1 MVEGEGL
8 HERGR
13 WRELPLVVF
22 GERNA
27 TSCELCPRICALLP
41 PVEALAAAAAGPAVG
56 QIKLSVL
63 EPGTYI
69 KPHGASKR
77 QTFDSKV
84 QGARLL
90 NAKWFWIEDFY
101 ISVELLPF
109 SNSFMI
115 SRDFS

>member
-1 MVEGEGL
+1 MHRADAAAALRGSETAGEGPSALVVEGEGL

-27 TSCELCPRICALLP
+27 TSCGLCPRICALLP

-77 QTFDSKV
+77 QTF
-84 QGARLL
+84 
-90 NAKWFWIEDFY
+90 
-101 ISVELLPF
+101 
-109 SNSFMI
+109 
-115 SRDFS
+115 

>member
-1 MVEGEGL
+1 MGQSWLKNWRFFGQ
-8 HERGR
+8 RGR

-69 KPHGASKR
+69 KPHGASK
-77 QTFDSKV
+77 TPNF
-84 QGARLL
+84 
-90 NAKWFWIEDFY
+90 
-101 ISVELLPF
+101 
-109 SNSFMI
+109 
-115 SRDFS
+115 